1 MSIKIV
7 NKIPRY
13 ILPYPVIYFFVN
25 FINGL
30 TIPII
35 AIYYRY
41 VGLNLFQIGLVSTI
55 FELSIFIFEIPTGFI
70 ADKIGRR
77 FSILLSFLSFSVSG
91 ILYFSIRNI
100 IGIMCASIMQGIGY
114 TFISGSLQA
123 WAIDTLKQNGDDSYI
138 KSTIVS
144 GTQSRRLGSLLGSV
158 MGGYLGIKNIN
169 ILWFLYIFLGFAAMV
184 YSYIFVREK
193 REKFLDNGEKF
204 NIKNL
209 LHIDEISKVFIEK
222 DKVIFITAILLFII
236 SIIYEFSLS
245 PVDEYWTI
253 LFSEKLKINTFII
266 GLITAISNIVLIV
279 LVTPIVNYLSKR
291 LKDITAFL
299 AVTIL
304 IIFSLVLLASVKM
317 VLNSILVFILFRLFT
332 GVYEPIMDYYLNRL
346 LNDQYRAT
354 MLSVYSMAGSIG
366 EILSGISIGTIAEN
380 RGISIAFY
388 AGAVSL
394 LFELIL
400 FFAINKIRKY
410 EYSG

>member
-1 MSIKIV
+1 MTIKIV
-7 NKIPRY
+7 NKMPRY

-77 FSILLSFLSFSVSG
+77 FSILLSFLSFSASG

-158 MGGYLGIKNIN
+158 IGGYLGIKNIN

-253 LFSEKLKINTFII
+253 LFSEKLKISTFII

-279 LVTPIVNYLSKR
+279 SVTPIVNYLSKR

-299 AVTIL
+299 VVTIL

-317 VLNSILVFILFRLFT
+317 VLISILVFILFRLFT
-332 GVYEPIMDYYLNRL
+332 GVYEPIMDYYLNGL

-366 EILSGISIGTIAEN
+366 EILSGISIGAIAEN

-400 FFAINKIRKY
+400 FFAINKIHKY

>member
-1 MSIKIV
+1 M
-7 NKIPRY
+7 
-13 ILPYPVIYFFVN
+13 FFDLH
-25 FINGL
+25 I
-30 TIPII
+30 
-35 AIYYRY
+35 
-41 VGLNLFQIGLVSTI
+41 
-55 FELSIFIFEIPTGFI
+55 
-70 ADKIGRR
+70 DKIKY
-77 FSILLSFLSFSVSG
+77 VQKQ
-91 ILYFSIRNI
+91 I
-100 IGIMCASIMQGIGY
+100 IKNDKSE
-114 TFISGSLQA
+114 
-123 WAIDTLKQNGDDSYI
+123 I
-138 KSTIVS
+138 K
-144 GTQSRRLGSLLGSV
+144 
-158 MGGYLGIKNIN
+158 GGYLGIKNIN

-193 REKFLDNGEKF
+193 RGKFFDSVVKF

-253 LFSEKLKINTFII
+253 LFSENLKISTFII
-266 GLITAISNIVLIV
+266 GLIAAISNIVLIV
-279 LVTPIVNYLSKR
+279 SVTPIVNYLSKR

-299 AVTIL
+299 VVTIL

-317 VLNSILVFILFRLFT
+317 VLISILVFILFRLFT
-332 GVYEPIMDYYLNRL
+332 GVYEPIMDYYLNGL

-366 EILSGISIGTIAEN
+366 EILSGISIGAIAEN

-388 AGAVSL
+388 AGAASL

-400 FFAINKIRKY
+400 FFAINKISKY

>member
-1 MSIKIV
+1 
-7 NKIPRY
+7 
-13 ILPYPVIYFFVN
+13 LFFDLH
-25 FINGL
+25 I
-30 TIPII
+30 
-35 AIYYRY
+35 
-41 VGLNLFQIGLVSTI
+41 
-55 FELSIFIFEIPTGFI
+55 
-70 ADKIGRR
+70 DKIKY
-77 FSILLSFLSFSVSG
+77 VQKQ
-91 ILYFSIRNI
+91 I
-100 IGIMCASIMQGIGY
+100 IKNDKSE
-114 TFISGSLQA
+114 
-123 WAIDTLKQNGDDSYI
+123 I
-138 KSTIVS
+138 K
-144 GTQSRRLGSLLGSV
+144 
-158 MGGYLGIKNIN
+158 GGYLGIKNIN

-193 REKFLDNGEKF
+193 RGKFFDSVVKF

-253 LFSEKLKINTFII
+253 LFSENLKISTFII
-266 GLITAISNIVLIV
+266 GLIAAISNIVLIV
-279 LVTPIVNYLSKR
+279 SVTPIVNYLSKR

-299 AVTIL
+299 VVTIL

-317 VLNSILVFILFRLFT
+317 VLISILVFILFRLFT
-332 GVYEPIMDYYLNRL
+332 GVYEPIMDYYLNGL

-366 EILSGISIGTIAEN
+366 EILSGISIGAIAEN

-388 AGAVSL
+388 AGAASL

-400 FFAINKIRKY
+400 FFAINKISKY

>member
-100 IGIMCASIMQGIGY
+100 IGIICASIMQGIGY

-253 LFSEKLKINTFII
+253 LFSEKLKISTFII

-279 LVTPIVNYLSKR
+279 SVTPIVNYLSKR

-317 VLNSILVFILFRLFT
+317 VLISILVFILFRLFT

-366 EILSGISIGTIAEN
+366 EILSGISIGAIAEN

>member
-1 MSIKIV
+1 
-7 NKIPRY
+7 
-13 ILPYPVIYFFVN
+13 
-25 FINGL
+25 
-30 TIPII
+30 
-35 AIYYRY
+35 
-41 VGLNLFQIGLVSTI
+41 
-55 FELSIFIFEIPTGFI
+55 
-70 ADKIGRR
+70 
-77 FSILLSFLSFSVSG
+77 
-91 ILYFSIRNI
+91 
-100 IGIMCASIMQGIGY
+100 MQGIGY

-158 MGGYLGIKNIN
+158 IGGYLGIKNIN

-193 REKFLDNGEKF
+193 RGKFLDNGVKF
-204 NIKNL
+204 TIKNL

-253 LFSEKLKINTFII
+253 LFSERLKTSTFII
-266 GLITAISNIVLIV
+266 GLIAAISNIVLIV
-279 LVTPIVNYLSKR
+279 SVTPIVNYLSKR

-299 AVTIL
+299 VVTIL

-317 VLNSILVFILFRLFT
+317 VLISILVFILFRLFT
-332 GVYEPIMDYYLNRL
+332 GVYEPIMDYYLNGL
-346 LNDQYRAT
+346 LKDQYRAT

-366 EILSGISIGTIAEN
+366 EILSGISIGAIAEN

-400 FFAINKIRKY
+400 FFAIKHKY
-410 EYSG
+410 EYFG

>member
-1 MSIKIV
+1 MTIV

-35 AIYYRY
+35 VIYYRY

-55 FELSIFIFEIPTGFI
+55 FELSIFILEIPTGFI
-70 ADKIGRR
+70 ADKFGRR

-91 ILYFSIRNI
+91 ILYFLIRNI

-144 GTQSRRLGSLLGSV
+144 GTQSRRIGSLLGSV
-158 MGGYLGIKNIN
+158 VGGYLGIKNIN
-169 ILWFLYIFLGFAAMV
+169 ILWYFYIFLGFAAMV

-193 REKFLDNGEKF
+193 REKFLNNETKF
-204 NIKNL
+204 SIKNL
-209 LHIDEISKVFIEK
+209 LYLDEISKVFIEK
-222 DKVIFITAILLFII
+222 DKIIFITAILLFII
-236 SIIYEFSLS
+236 SAIYEFSLS
-245 PVDEYWTI
+245 PVDEYWTV
-253 LFSEKLKINTFII
+253 LFSEDLKINTFII
-266 GLITAISNIVLIV
+266 GLIAAISNIILIV
-279 LVTPIVNYLSKR
+279 SVAPIVNYLNKR

-299 AVTIL
+299 VVTIL
-304 IIFSLVLLASVKM
+304 IICSLVLLASVKM
-317 VLNSILVFILFRLFT
+317 VLISILVFILFRLFT
-332 GVYEPIMDYYLNRL
+332 GVYEPIMEYYLNGL

-366 EILSGISIGTIAEN
+366 EILSGISIGAIAEN
-380 RGISIAFY
+380 KGINMAFY
-388 AGAVSL
+388 AGAISL
-394 LFELIL
+394 SFELIL
-400 FFAINKIRKY
+400 FFIITKMQNMNIEHSR
-410 EYSG
+410 

>member
-1 MSIKIV
+1 M
-7 NKIPRY
+7 
-13 ILPYPVIYFFVN
+13 
-25 FINGL
+25 
-30 TIPII
+30 
-35 AIYYRY
+35 
-41 VGLNLFQIGLVSTI
+41 GLNLFQIGLVSTI

-77 FSILLSFLSFSVSG
+77 FSILLSFLSFSASG

-158 MGGYLGIKNIN
+158 IGGYLGIKNIN

-204 NIKNL
+204 TIKNL

-253 LFSEKLKINTFII
+253 LFSEKLKISTFII

-279 LVTPIVNYLSKR
+279 SVTPIVNYLSKR
-291 LKDITAFL
+291 LKDITAF
-299 AVTIL
+299 
-304 IIFSLVLLASVKM
+304 FSCDYF
-317 VLNSILVFILFRLFT
+317 NHILF
-332 GVYEPIMDYYLNRL
+332 
-346 LNDQYRAT
+346 
-354 MLSVYSMAGSIG
+354 SI
-366 EILSGISIGTIAEN
+366 ISISQNGIN
-380 RGISIAFY
+380 FYISIY
-388 AGAVSL
+388 
-394 LFELIL
+394 LIQIVHRCL
-400 FFAINKIRKY
+400 
-410 EYSG
+410 